1 MSSTSRSSGSSGIGT
16 SSLKTIVVK
25 STSVVTKFI
34 SNALFP
40 KVIRGIPVDSSSSSG
55 IDGSSG
61 IGGSSVSSDG
71 MRTKWTSNIKSTLI
85 KMMVTSKDRSLFSAF
100 IQSTFSWVR
109 NSASWVISYK
119 WTGTAAGINGLGGVG
134 GGTLITNKHVLLS
147 AHVPYL
153 PNSEI
158 FFVNDN
164 NTTFKYNIIKI
175 DNIDG
180 SDIAIGTLDQTVDSS
195 LKIYSVLPDN
205 WQQYIKTEI
214 NSAMGVQFLT
224 LRLPVLFLNQD
235 KKVSIG
241 DMTRLIDAVADV
253 ESPEFGTSQS
263 YYETQRVGDSG
274 NPIFVQVGNELALL
288 GAWYKVGSFAWLL
301 SRKTQVQAI
310 IRQKLNVINMTGF
323 EKVS

>member
-1 MSSTSRSSGSSGIGT
+1 
-16 SSLKTIVVK
+16 
-25 STSVVTKFI
+25 
-34 SNALFP
+34 
-40 KVIRGIPVDSSSSSG
+40 
-55 IDGSSG
+55 
-61 IGGSSVSSDG
+61 
-71 MRTKWTSNIKSTLI
+71 
-85 KMMVTSKDRSLFSAF
+85 MMATSKDRSLFSAF

-164 NTTFKYNIIKI
+164 NVTFKYNIIKI
-175 DNIDG
+175 DKIDG
-180 SDIAIGTLDQTVDSS
+180 SDIAIGTLDQSIDSS

-214 NSAMGVQFLT
+214 NSVMGVQFVT

-235 KKVSIG
+235 KKVSTG
-241 DMTRLIDAVADV
+241 DITRLIDAVADV
-253 ESPEFGTSQS
+253 EASVFGTSQS
-263 YYETQRVGDSG
+263 YYETQRGGDSG
-274 NPIFVQVGNELALL
+274 NPIFVQVGSELALL

-301 SRKTQVQAI
+301 SRKTQVESI
-310 IRQKLNVINMTGF
+310 IGQKLNVINMTGF
-323 EKVS
+323 EKGS

>member
-1 MSSTSRSSGSSGIGT
+1 M
-16 SSLKTIVVK
+16 
-25 STSVVTKFI
+25 
-34 SNALFP
+34 
-40 KVIRGIPVDSSSSSG
+40 
-55 IDGSSG
+55 
-61 IGGSSVSSDG
+61 
-71 MRTKWTSNIKSTLI
+71 
-85 KMMVTSKDRSLFSAF
+85 
-100 IQSTFSWVR
+100 
-109 NSASWVISYK
+109 
-119 WTGTAAGINGLGGVG
+119 
-134 GGTLITNKHVLLS
+134 S

-214 NSAMGVQFLT
+214 NNVMGVQFIT

-253 ESPEFGTSQS
+253 ESSVFGTSQS
-263 YYETQRVGDSG
+263 YYETQ
-274 NPIFVQVGNELALL
+274 
-288 GAWYKVGSFAWLL
+288 
-301 SRKTQVQAI
+301 
-310 IRQKLNVINMTGF
+310 
-323 EKVS
+323 

>member
-1 MSSTSRSSGSSGIGT
+1 MSSTSGSSGNVGIGT
-16 SSLKTIVVK
+16 SSLKTIVLQSK
-25 STSVVTKFI
+25 SVVTKFI
-34 SNALFP
+34 SNILVP
-40 KVIRGIPVDSSSSSG
+40 KVVQSTIVGSSG

-61 IGGSSVSSDG
+61 TGGSGGSSDSI
-71 MRTKWTSNIKSTLI
+71 RTNWTSNIKSTLI
-85 KMMVTSKDRSLFSAF
+85 KMMAASKDRSLFSAF

-134 GGTLITNKHVLLS
+134 GGTLITSKHVLLS

-164 NTTFKYNIIKI
+164 NVTFKYNIIKI
-175 DNIDG
+175 DKIDG
-180 SDIAIGTLDQTVDSS
+180 SDIAIGTLDRSIDSS

-214 NSAMGVQFLT
+214 NSVMGVQFIT

-241 DMTRLIDAVADV
+241 DMTRLINAVADV
-253 ESPEFGTSQS
+253 ESSVFGTSQS

-274 NPIFVQVGNELALL
+274 NPIFVQVGSELVLL
-288 GAWYKVGSFAWLL
+288 GAWYKVGSFAWLI
-301 SRKTQVQAI
+301 SRKTQIESI
-310 IRQKLNVINMTGF
+310 IGQKLNVINMTGF